1 MESNHKRFVNFPVCN
16 KEICIQ
22 QDWHVTS
29 AYRYKRL
36 LLLRFYSP
44 HCKLVRLLMN
54 DVAITT
60 IL

>member
-29 AYRYKRL
+29 ACTKDCYYHN
-36 LLLRFYSP
+36 FIAFAANWCGY
-44 HCKLVRLLMN
+44 
-54 DVAITT
+54 
-60 IL
+60 